1 MTGLLIK
8 DLRLFKHQGRYYL
21 VVIALCCVLQF
32 FSTRDFSSFMTSY
45 LSFMIVMYTFS
56 SFSYDEYDNGMSF
69 LMTLPCGRRAYV
81 TEKYIFTVLLV
92 TAGWVV
98 GVVLRAAGYM
108 SRFSMEGY
116 RKILVEDPIYLLL
129 VLIYAGCSIPALIWF
144 GAEKGRTA
152 MLLGVGILAFLV
164 YAVMKSGIRIPL
176 ADMTPGLLLMVL
188 LILCILVLGISY
200 RVSVCLMEK
209 KEF

>member
-8 DLRLFKHQGRYYL
+8 DLRMFKHQGRYYF
-21 VVIALCCVLQF
+21 VVIALCCVLMF
-32 FSTRDFSSFMTSY
+32 FSTRDFSSFITSY
-45 LSFMIVMYTFS
+45 LSFMIVMYSFN
-56 SFSYDEYDNGMSF
+56 SFSYDEYDNGLSF

-92 TAGWVV
+92 TAGWTV
-98 GVVLRAAGYM
+98 GVVLRAVGYM

-116 RKILVEDPIYLLL
+116 GEILSEDPIYLLV

-144 GAEKGRTA
+144 GAEKGRTV
-152 MLLGVGILAFLV
+152 MLLGLGILAFLI
-164 YAVMKSGIRIPL
+164 YGVMKSGIRVPL
-176 ADMTPGLLLMVL
+176 PDMTPVLLLLVL
-188 LILCILVLGISY
+188 LLSCILVLGISY

>member
-8 DLRLFKHQGRYYL
+8 DLRLFKHQGRYYF
-21 VVIALCCVLQF
+21 VVIALCCVLMF
-32 FSTRDFSSFMTSY
+32 FSTRDFSSFITSY
-45 LSFMIVMYTFS
+45 LSFMIVMYSFN
-56 SFSYDEYDNGMSF
+56 SFSYDEYDNGLSF

-92 TAGWVV
+92 TAGWTV
-98 GVVLRAAGYM
+98 GVVLRAVGYM

-116 RKILVEDPIYLLL
+116 GEILSEDPIYLLV

-144 GAEKGRTA
+144 GAEKGRTV
-152 MLLGVGILAFLV
+152 MLLGLGILAFLI
-164 YAVMKSGIRIPL
+164 YGVMKSGIRVPL
-176 ADMTPGLLLMVL
+176 PDMTPGLLLLVL
-188 LILCILVLGISY
+188 LLSCILVLGISY